1 MHIHVFGVRRFGV
14 QEDDD
19 EREVQRE
26 APIRVPSPHGTAAV
40 GRRRSP
46 TEGPKW
52 PRRHRYRKKRGA
64 VTLLTKLLNCLLTHK
79 TVGSRLHCPS
89 PYDPQSLTRG
99 GDRSGWERR
108 GMVGLA
114 DRVLAV
120 APTGALPEAPV
131 VRVKGI
137 TAGFKRNETREFFAK
152 FHPVIS
158 VWDMVLQ
165 KRLDYACGGY
175 RAPAM
180 PHLPRSARKV
190 EDNQTYAFD
199 LLATIAGKLLSEIKS
214 SPSPCNSAGT
224 SNAVAGRDTAK
235 QEQIDEEKSCKYE
248 GFDWLSCNEAVFSP
262 ENALEKQITYKLK
275 ENSNVPKDTSWGP
288 ASPFIKSDLSDE
300 DAIGGDGSRIGHGV
314 GAAAEKYIKGNL
326 SSSSVESYDCKE
338 DGSKKLLVAE
348 QQVAGNLMDKNAP
361 YKYSLDDPLVMDVK
375 PPLVSSDS
383 SVEAPLYRSN
393 ISRNYSFPKQEDG
406 MDLAAD
412 KDDDENSSG
421 CTHPTPVAKTS
432 RLPRIGDRRIRKLM
446 SSKLRKVAPTVL
458 QDAGTS
464 DYGTCN
470 RTVSE
475 AVTAILGGRPRV
487 GVLLQGK
494 KVRDDNKTLRQAGIT
509 YGDELDNLSFT
520 MEPNPEEAVI
530 PPPTSEDPNFLG
542 LASAPEPLARIPPIA
557 SAAVDKRGPDS
568 TESVQTCPEMDHD
581 SSFHSPID
589 PSSPEKTTA
598 NELALVAVPPMDVEA
613 LAAVVPLGNKPKRS
627 ETPQR
632 RVRRPFSVAEVEALV
647 LVVEKL
653 GTGRWRDVKL
663 RAFENA
669 KHRTYVDLKW
679 KTLVHTA
686 RISPQQRRGE
696 PVPQE
701 LLDRVLSAH
710 DSWSQKQAK
719 LLLKPPAS
727 PLLTT
732 SQ

>member
-1 MHIHVFGVRRFGV
+1 
-14 QEDDD
+14 
-19 EREVQRE
+19 
-26 APIRVPSPHGTAAV
+26 
-40 GRRRSP
+40 
-46 TEGPKW
+46 
-52 PRRHRYRKKRGA
+52 
-64 VTLLTKLLNCLLTHK
+64 
-79 TVGSRLHCPS
+79 
-89 PYDPQSLTRG
+89 
-99 GDRSGWERR
+99 
-108 GMVGLA
+108 
-114 DRVLAV
+114 
-120 APTGALPEAPV
+120 
-131 VRVKGI
+131 
-137 TAGFKRNETREFFAK
+137 
-152 FHPVIS
+152 
-158 VWDMVLQ
+158 MVLQ

-180 PHLPRSARKV
+180 PHLPRSARGKRSARKKV

-214 SPSPCNSAGT
+214 SPSPCNSTGT
-224 SNAVAGRDTAK
+224 SNAAAGRDAAK
-235 QEQIDEEKSCKYE
+235 QERIDEEKSLKCE

-262 ENALEKQITYKLK
+262 ENALEKHIAYKLK
-275 ENSNVPKDTSWGP
+275 ENSNVPKDTSSGP

-300 DAIGGDGSRIGHGV
+300 DAIGGDGSRIEHGV
-314 GAAAEKYIKGNL
+314 GAAAEKCIKGSL
-326 SSSSVESYDCKE
+326 SSSSAESYDRKE
-338 DGSKKLLVAE
+338 DGGKKLLVAE
-348 QQVAGNLMDKNAP
+348 QQVAGNFMDRNAP
-361 YKYSLDDPLVMDVK
+361 YKYGLDDPLVMDVK

-383 SVEAPLYRSN
+383 SVEAPLYRNN
-393 ISRNYSFPKQEDG
+393 ISRNYSFPNQEDG

-421 CTHPTPVAKTS
+421 CTHPTPVANKTS
-432 RLPRIGDRRIRKLM
+432 RMPRIGDRRIRKLM

-464 DYGTCN
+464 NYDVEQKPALRGKRMCYTRQRTQRSSFKRRKLFDHCPVSPYDGGIYVKLSIKSFKVPELVIEIPETATVGSLK
-470 RTVSE
+470 RTVLE

-509 YGDELDNLSFT
+509 YGDKLDNLSFT
-520 MEPNPEEAVI
+520 MEANPEEALV
-530 PPPTSEDPNFLG
+530 PPPSSEDPNFLG
-542 LASAPEPLARIPPIA
+542 LACAAEPLARMPPIA
-557 SAAVDKRGPDS
+557 PAAAAVDQRGPDS
-568 TESVQTCPEMDHD
+568 TESVQTCPDVDHD
-581 SSFHSPID
+581 SFHSPID

-598 NELALVAVPPMDVEA
+598 SALALVAVPPMDVEA
-613 LAAVVPLGNKPKRS
+613 LVMVPLGNKPKRS

-647 LVVEKL
+647 LAVEKL

-669 KHRTYVDLKW
+669 KHRTYVDLKWDEPPRVQHCMIPLGSEFKAVGSAACHVPIVVKMFLFLWRAQDKW

-710 DSWSQKQAK
+710 ASWSQKQAK
-719 LLLKPPAS
+719 LLLKPPAA
-727 PLLTT
+727 LLT

>member
-1 MHIHVFGVRRFGV
+1 
-14 QEDDD
+14 
-19 EREVQRE
+19 
-26 APIRVPSPHGTAAV
+26 
-40 GRRRSP
+40 
-46 TEGPKW
+46 
-52 PRRHRYRKKRGA
+52 
-64 VTLLTKLLNCLLTHK
+64 
-79 TVGSRLHCPS
+79 
-89 PYDPQSLTRG
+89 
-99 GDRSGWERR
+99 
-108 GMVGLA
+108 
-114 DRVLAV
+114 
-120 APTGALPEAPV
+120 
-131 VRVKGI
+131 
-137 TAGFKRNETREFFAK
+137 
-152 FHPVIS
+152 
-158 VWDMVLQ
+158 MVLQ

-180 PHLPRSARKV
+180 PHLPRSARGKRSARKKV

-214 SPSPCNSAGT
+214 SPSPCNSTGT
-224 SNAVAGRDTAK
+224 SNAAAGRDTAK
-235 QEQIDEEKSCKYE
+235 QEQIDEEKSLKCE

-262 ENALEKQITYKLK
+262 ENALEKHITYKLK
-275 ENSNVPKDTSWGP
+275 ENSNVPKDTSSGP

-300 DAIGGDGSRIGHGV
+300 DAIGGDGSRIEHGV
-314 GAAAEKYIKGNL
+314 GAAAEKCIKGSL
-326 SSSSVESYDCKE
+326 SSSSVESYDRKE
-338 DGSKKLLVAE
+338 DGGKKLLVAE
-348 QQVAGNLMDKNAP
+348 QQVAGNFMDRNAP

-383 SVEAPLYRSN
+383 SVEAPLFRNN

-421 CTHPTPVAKTS
+421 CTHPTPVANKTS
-432 RLPRIGDRRIRKLM
+432 RMPRIGDRRIRKLM

-464 DYGTCN
+464 NYDVEQKPALRGKRMCYTRQRTQRSSFKRRKLFDHCPVSPYDGGIYGEGLSKMSESSRIKLETDDSHATLCGANGASSLTTGQNCCYESPDYHVKLSIKSFKVPELVIEIPETATVGSLK
-470 RTVSE
+470 RTVLE

-487 GVLLQGK
+487 GVLQEGK

-509 YGDELDNLSFT
+509 YGDKLDNLSFT
-520 MEPNPEEAVI
+520 MEPNPEEALV
-530 PPPTSEDPNFLG
+530 PPPSSEDPDFLG
-542 LASAPEPLARIPPIA
+542 LACAPEPLARMPPIA
-557 SAAVDKRGPDS
+557 PAAAAVDQRGPDS

-581 SSFHSPID
+581 SFHSPID

-598 NELALVAVPPMDVEA
+598 SALALVAVPPMDVEA
-613 LAAVVPLGNKPKRS
+613 LAMVPLGNKPKRS

-647 LVVEKL
+647 LAVENL

-669 KHRTYVDLKW
+669 KHRTYVDLKDKW

-710 DSWSQKQAK
+710 SSWSQKQAK
-719 LLLKPPAS
+719 LLLKPPA
-727 PLLTT
+727 PLLT

>member
-1 MHIHVFGVRRFGV
+1 
-14 QEDDD
+14 
-19 EREVQRE
+19 
-26 APIRVPSPHGTAAV
+26 
-40 GRRRSP
+40 
-46 TEGPKW
+46 
-52 PRRHRYRKKRGA
+52 
-64 VTLLTKLLNCLLTHK
+64 
-79 TVGSRLHCPS
+79 
-89 PYDPQSLTRG
+89 
-99 GDRSGWERR
+99 
-108 GMVGLA
+108 
-114 DRVLAV
+114 
-120 APTGALPEAPV
+120 
-131 VRVKGI
+131 
-137 TAGFKRNETREFFAK
+137 
-152 FHPVIS
+152 
-158 VWDMVLQ
+158 MVLQ

-180 PHLPRSARKV
+180 PHLPRSARGKRSARKKV

-262 ENALEKQITYKLK
+262 ENALEKQITDKLK

-314 GAAAEKYIKGNL
+314 GTAAEKYIKGNL

-464 DYGTCN
+464 DYDVEQKPALRGKRMCYTRQRTQRSSFKRRKLFDHCPVLAYDGGIYGEGLSKMSGN
-470 RTVSE
+470 SRIKLETDDSNATLCGANGASSFTTGQNCCYESPDYHVKLSIKSFKVPELVIEIPETATVGSLKRTVSE

-669 KHRTYVDLKW
+669 KHRTYVDLKDKW